1 MSRRSMV
8 GEVIIEEEVMNK
20 MDDLNQ
26 MVYSLHFTLFYFT

>member
-1 MSRRSMV
+1 MV

-26 MVYSLHFTLFYFT
+26 MVYSLHFTLLYFT